1 MAIGRLL
8 LMSRLS
14 KKKSS
19 IGMSIEMTIISL
31 TKLLV
36 ASLLNNNLFSNPA
49 SIENKSFQ
57 KNPNSSVLTLE
68 TEISDDA
75 SSILDETKLS
85 SQKLNPT
92 VPSECDLIS
101 SREII
106 LGQEEC
112 TKLQFDPS
120 VLLIETKIWNTID
133 NLMKDTLN
141 EFNGSEDA
149 NTDPTQELRRK
160 KTYRLVSQG
169 YGMLSNDMSKPFGMK
184 ALRRSSLPSKS
195 FYQVKNE
202 KRFSIA

>member
-1 MAIGRLL
+1 
-8 LMSRLS
+8 
-14 KKKSS
+14 
-19 IGMSIEMTIISL
+19 MTIISL